1 MNKFTPLYVAL
12 LGVGILTAPAVAVAS
27 IEFDQDVTPDILFG
41 SGNGNGS
48 FTTDRN
54 NGVELGLRA
63 KLRFNASGLPEDTF
77 NSNGDGTYSFQNIIA
92 PTQSSP
98 KAEWAFE
105 WSVNTDFLAPEGTG
119 YSLEDLTY
127 ELGLDT
133 DPGLGV
139 NYTVLDHITPSPAKD
154 SWDHSIGDNSTGNG
168 DGTETGDAYAY
179 MDLLANN
186 NVAQNS
192 WQAHWFFGPSFDPEA
207 VGTYAIYLLAKDS
220 SGNVIAKT
228 DIQVLTGGAP
238 KLVMVEP
245 APIPATSTWSL
256 LAGILGLG
264 LLGGVAR
271 RKKLI

>member
-1 MNKFTPLYVAL
+1 MNKFTPLYAAL
-12 LGVGILTAPAVAVAS
+12 LGMGILTAPAVAVAA
-27 IEFDQDVTPDILFG
+27 IEFDQNVTPDVIFG

-63 KLRFNASGLPEDTF
+63 KLRFNSAGQPEDTF

-92 PTQSSP
+92 PTKSAP
-98 KAEWAFE
+98 VAEWAFE

-139 NYTVLDHITPSPAKD
+139 NYTVLDHITPSEAVPY
-154 SWDHSIGDNSTGNG
+154 WDHAIGNNSTGNG
-168 DGTETGDAYAY
+168 GGTGAAGAPAY

-192 WQAHWFFGPSFDPEA
+192 WQAHWFFSPFDPEA

-220 SGNVIAKT
+220 RGNVIAKT